1 MCALGVASWPRL
13 RAGRPDAAGNRHSSA
28 PFLLLRLP
36 QPMLSFP
43 VGWGRGAIMQS
54 CCFHWGATTAA
65 VFLALSAGTPL
76 KAAEGAVRPVAEELG
91 QRAAVPQGQQ
101 TGGLSDSAV
110 RVLMGYAF
118 SVIPE
123 QQAGPDGKQVKLDK
137 SDPNKFLIPSDD
149 ARRIIR
155 AATRSSYAEAC
166 ELPDLAQA
174 NYQALMRSEGAKKT
188 WTEPQLLMVNAL
200 YLFSASYFVGNVK
213 ITNEGEAANG
223 AAGAANPPKE
233 AAPGPETSLVAPKRP
248 QCPPE
253 QKQKVVAAINAYVQ
267 SVPARPAPNVAPPA
281 PAPAQPAS
289 SSGN

>member
-1 MCALGVASWPRL
+1 
-13 RAGRPDAAGNRHSSA
+13 
-28 PFLLLRLP
+28 
-36 QPMLSFP
+36 
-43 VGWGRGAIMQS
+43 MQS
-54 CCFHWGATTAA
+54 CRFHWGATAA
-65 VFLALSAGTPL
+65 AMVLVLSAGTPL
-76 KAAEGAVRPVAEELG
+76 KAADEAAVRPAAEELG

-101 TGGLSDSAV
+101 KGGLSDSAV

-137 SDPNKFLIPSDD
+137 SDPTKFLIPSED

-155 AATRSSYAEAC
+155 AATRSAYAEAC

-174 NYQALMRSEGAKKT
+174 NYQALMRSEGAKKV

-200 YLFSASYFVGNVK
+200 YLFSASYFAGNVK
-213 ITNEGEAANG
+213 ITDDGQAPDG
-223 AAGAANPPKE
+223 APGAANPPKE
-233 AAPGPETSLVAPKRP
+233 AVPGQETSLVTPKRP

-267 SVPARPAPNVAPPA
+267 SVPAGPPPKAASPAPA

-289 SSGN
+289 SSAN

>member
-1 MCALGVASWPRL
+1 
-13 RAGRPDAAGNRHSSA
+13 
-28 PFLLLRLP
+28 
-36 QPMLSFP
+36 
-43 VGWGRGAIMQS
+43 MQS
-54 CCFHWGATTAA
+54 CRFHWGATAAA
-65 VFLALSAGTPL
+65 VFLVLSAGTPL
-76 KAAEGAVRPVAEELG
+76 KAADEAAVRPAAEELG

-101 TGGLSDSAV
+101 KGGLSDSAV

-137 SDPNKFLIPSDD
+137 SDPNKFLIPSED

-155 AATRSSYAEAC
+155 AATRSAYAEAC

-174 NYQALMRSEGAKKT
+174 NYQALMRSEAAKKT

-200 YLFSASYFVGNVK
+200 YLFSASYFAGNVK
-213 ITNEGEAANG
+213 ITDDGQAPDGAPG
-223 AAGAANPPKE
+223 AASPPKE
-233 AAPGPETSLVAPKRP
+233 AAPGQETSLVTPKRP

-267 SVPARPAPNVAPPA
+267 SVPAGPAPKPAAPAPA

-289 SSGN
+289 SSAN

>member
-1 MCALGVASWPRL
+1 
-13 RAGRPDAAGNRHSSA
+13 
-28 PFLLLRLP
+28 
-36 QPMLSFP
+36 
-43 VGWGRGAIMQS
+43 MQS
-54 CCFHWGATTAA
+54 CRFHSGATAAA
-65 VFLALSAGTPL
+65 VVLVLSAGTPL
-76 KAAEGAVRPVAEELG
+76 KAAEEAAVRPVAEELG

-101 TGGLSDSAV
+101 KGGLSDSAV

-137 SDPNKFLIPSDD
+137 SDPNKFLIPSED

-155 AATRSSYAEAC
+155 AATRSAYAEAC

-200 YLFSASYFVGNVK
+200 YLFSASYFAGNVK
-213 ITNEGEAANG
+213 ITDDGQAPAG
-223 AAGAANPPKE
+223 APGAANPPKD
-233 AAPGPETSLVAPKRP
+233 AAPGQETSLVTPKRP

-267 SVPARPAPNVAPPA
+267 SVPAGPAPKAAVPAPA

-289 SSGN
+289 SSAN

>member
-1 MCALGVASWPRL
+1 
-13 RAGRPDAAGNRHSSA
+13 
-28 PFLLLRLP
+28 
-36 QPMLSFP
+36 
-43 VGWGRGAIMQS
+43 MQS
-54 CCFHWGATTAA
+54 CCFHWGAVAAA
-65 VFLALSAGTPL
+65 VVLVLSPGTPL
-76 KAAEGAVRPVAEELG
+76 KAADEAAVRPAAEELG

-101 TGGLSDSAV
+101 KSGLSDSAV

-137 SDPNKFLIPSDD
+137 SDPNKFLIPTED

-155 AATRSSYAEAC
+155 AATRSAYAEAC
-166 ELPDLAQA
+166 ELPDLATA

-200 YLFSASYFVGNVK
+200 YLFSASYFAGNVK
-213 ITNEGEAANG
+213 ITDDGQAPDG

-267 SVPARPAPNVAPPA
+267 SVPAGPAPKAAAPAPAPA

-289 SSGN
+289 SSAN

>member
-1 MCALGVASWPRL
+1 
-13 RAGRPDAAGNRHSSA
+13 
-28 PFLLLRLP
+28 
-36 QPMLSFP
+36 
-43 VGWGRGAIMQS
+43 MQS
-54 CCFHWGATTAA
+54 CRFYWGAAA
-65 VFLALSAGTPL
+65 VAVVLVLSAGTPL
-76 KAAEGAVRPVAEELG
+76 KAADEAAVRPAAEELG
-91 QRAAVPQGQQ
+91 QRAAVPQGQKK
-101 TGGLSDSAV
+101 GGLSDSAV

-137 SDPNKFLIPSDD
+137 SDPNKFLIPSED

-155 AATRSSYAEAC
+155 AATRSAYAEAC

-200 YLFSASYFVGNVK
+200 YLFSASYFAGNVK
-213 ITNEGEAANG
+213 ITDDGQAPAG
-223 AAGAANPPKE
+223 APGAANPPKE
-233 AAPGPETSLVAPKRP
+233 AAPGQETSLVTPKRP

-267 SVPARPAPNVAPPA
+267 SVPAGPAPNAAAPAPA

-289 SSGN
+289 SSAN

>member
-1 MCALGVASWPRL
+1 
-13 RAGRPDAAGNRHSSA
+13 
-28 PFLLLRLP
+28 
-36 QPMLSFP
+36 
-43 VGWGRGAIMQS
+43 MQS
-54 CCFHWGATTAA
+54 RRFCWGAVAA
-65 VFLALSAGTPL
+65 TVVLVLGAGTPL
-76 KAAEGAVRPVAEELG
+76 KAADEAAVRTAAEELG
-91 QRAAVPQGQQ
+91 QRATVPQGQQ
-101 TGGLSDSAV
+101 KGGLSDSAV

-123 QQAGPDGKQVKLDK
+123 QQSGPDGKQVKLDK
-137 SDPNKFLIPSDD
+137 SDPKKFLIPAED

-155 AATRSSYAEAC
+155 AATRSAYAEAC

-174 NYQALMRSEGAKKT
+174 NYQALMRSEGGKQI

-200 YLFSASYFVGNVK
+200 YLFSASYFAGNVK
-213 ITNEGEAANG
+213 ITDDGQAPGG

-233 AAPGPETSLVAPKRP
+233 AAPAAANPPKAAAPGQETSLVAPKRP

-267 SVPARPAPNVAPPA
+267 SVPAGPAPKAAAPPPV

-289 SSGN
+289 SSAN

>member
-1 MCALGVASWPRL
+1 
-13 RAGRPDAAGNRHSSA
+13 
-28 PFLLLRLP
+28 
-36 QPMLSFP
+36 
-43 VGWGRGAIMQS
+43 MQS
-54 CCFHWGATTAA
+54 CRFHWGATAAA
-65 VFLALSAGTPL
+65 VFLVLSAGTPL
-76 KAAEGAVRPVAEELG
+76 KAADEAAVRPAAEELG

-101 TGGLSDSAV
+101 KGGLSDSAV

-123 QQAGPDGKQVKLDK
+123 QQKGPDGKEVKLDK
-137 SDPNKFLIPSDD
+137 SDPNKFLIPSED

-155 AATRSSYAEAC
+155 AATRSAYAEAC

-174 NYQALMRSEGAKKT
+174 NYQALMRSEAAKKT

-200 YLFSASYFVGNVK
+200 YLFSASYFAGNVK
-213 ITNEGEAANG
+213 ITDDGQAPDGAPG
-223 AAGAANPPKE
+223 AASPPKE
-233 AAPGPETSLVAPKRP
+233 AAPGQETSLVTPKRP

-267 SVPARPAPNVAPPA
+267 SVPAGPAPKAAAPAPA

-289 SSGN
+289 SSAN

>member
-1 MCALGVASWPRL
+1 
-13 RAGRPDAAGNRHSSA
+13 
-28 PFLLLRLP
+28 
-36 QPMLSFP
+36 
-43 VGWGRGAIMQS
+43 MQS
-54 CCFHWGATTAA
+54 CRFYWGATAA
-65 VFLALSAGTPL
+65 AIVLVLSAGTPL
-76 KAAEGAVRPVAEELG
+76 KAADEAAVRPVAEELG

-101 TGGLSDSAV
+101 KGGLSDSAV

-137 SDPNKFLIPSDD
+137 SDPNKFLIPSED

-155 AATRSSYAEAC
+155 AATRSAYAEAC

-174 NYQALMRSEGAKKT
+174 NYQALMRSEEAKKT

-200 YLFSASYFVGNVK
+200 YLFSASYFAGNVK
-213 ITNEGEAANG
+213 ITDDGQAPG
-223 AAGAANPPKE
+223 DAAGAANPPKG
-233 AAPGPETSLVAPKRP
+233 AAPGQETSLVTPKRP

-267 SVPARPAPNVAPPA
+267 SVPAGPPPKAASPAPA

-289 SSGN
+289 SSAN

>member
-1 MCALGVASWPRL
+1 
-13 RAGRPDAAGNRHSSA
+13 
-28 PFLLLRLP
+28 
-36 QPMLSFP
+36 
-43 VGWGRGAIMQS
+43 MQS
-54 CCFHWGATTAA
+54 CRFYWGAAA
-65 VFLALSAGTPL
+65 VAAVLVLSAGTPL
-76 KAAEGAVRPVAEELG
+76 KAAEEAAVRPAAEELG
-91 QRAAVPQGQQ
+91 QRAAIPQGQQ
-101 TGGLSDSAV
+101 KGGLSDSAV

-137 SDPNKFLIPSDD
+137 SDPNKFLIPSED

-155 AATRSSYAEAC
+155 AATRSAYAEAC

-200 YLFSASYFVGNVK
+200 YLFSASYFAGNVK
-213 ITNEGEAANG
+213 ITDDGQAPAG
-223 AAGAANPPKE
+223 APGAANPPKE
-233 AAPGPETSLVAPKRP
+233 AAPGQETSLVTPKRP

-267 SVPARPAPNVAPPA
+267 SVPAGPAPKAAAPAPA

-289 SSGN
+289 SSAN

>member
-1 MCALGVASWPRL
+1 
-13 RAGRPDAAGNRHSSA
+13 
-28 PFLLLRLP
+28 
-36 QPMLSFP
+36 
-43 VGWGRGAIMQS
+43 MQS
-54 CCFHWGATTAA
+54 CRFYWGATAAA
-65 VFLALSAGTPL
+65 VVWVLSAGTPL
-76 KAAEGAVRPVAEELG
+76 KAADEAAVPPAAGELG

-101 TGGLSDSAV
+101 KGGLSDSAV

-137 SDPNKFLIPSDD
+137 SDPNKFLIPTEE
-149 ARRIIR
+149 ARGIIR
-155 AATRSSYAEAC
+155 AATRSAYAEAC

-200 YLFSASYFVGNVK
+200 YLFSASYFAGNVK
-213 ITNEGEAANG
+213 ITNEPEAANG

-233 AAPGPETSLVAPKRP
+233 AAPGQETSLVAPKRP

-267 SVPARPAPNVAPPA
+267 SVPAGPAPNVAAPA
-281 PAPAQPAS
+281 PTPAPAQPAS
-289 SSGN
+289 SSAN

>member
-1 MCALGVASWPRL
+1 
-13 RAGRPDAAGNRHSSA
+13 
-28 PFLLLRLP
+28 
-36 QPMLSFP
+36 
-43 VGWGRGAIMQS
+43 MQS
-54 CCFHWGATTAA
+54 CRFHWGATAAA
-65 VFLALSAGTPL
+65 VVLVLSAGTPL
-76 KAAEGAVRPVAEELG
+76 KAAEEAAVRPVAEELG

-101 TGGLSDSAV
+101 KGGLSDSAV

-137 SDPNKFLIPSDD
+137 SDPNKFLIPSED

-155 AATRSSYAEAC
+155 AATRSAYAEAC

-200 YLFSASYFVGNVK
+200 YLFSASYFAGNVK
-213 ITNEGEAANG
+213 ITDDGQAPAG
-223 AAGAANPPKE
+223 APGAANPPKD
-233 AAPGPETSLVAPKRP
+233 AAPGQETSLVTPKRP

-267 SVPARPAPNVAPPA
+267 SVPAGPAPKAAVPAPA

-289 SSGN
+289 SSAN

>member
-1 MCALGVASWPRL
+1 
-13 RAGRPDAAGNRHSSA
+13 
-28 PFLLLRLP
+28 
-36 QPMLSFP
+36 
-43 VGWGRGAIMQS
+43 MQS
-54 CCFHWGATTAA
+54 CRFYWGVAA
-65 VFLALSAGTPL
+65 VAAVLVLSAGTPL
-76 KAAEGAVRPVAEELG
+76 KAAEEAAVRPAAEELG
-91 QRAAVPQGQQ
+91 QRAAIPQGQQ
-101 TGGLSDSAV
+101 KSGLSDSAV

-123 QQAGPDGKQVKLDK
+123 QQPGPDGKQVKLDK
-137 SDPNKFLIPSDD
+137 SNPNKFMIPGED

-155 AATRSSYAEAC
+155 AATRSAYAEAC

-200 YLFSASYFVGNVK
+200 YLFSASYFAGNVK
-213 ITNEGEAANG
+213 ITDDGQAPAG
-223 AAGAANPPKE
+223 APGAANPPKE
-233 AAPGPETSLVAPKRP
+233 AASGQETSLVTPKRP

-267 SVPARPAPNVAPPA
+267 SVPAGPAPKAAAPAPA

-289 SSGN
+289 SSAN

>member
-1 MCALGVASWPRL
+1 
-13 RAGRPDAAGNRHSSA
+13 
-28 PFLLLRLP
+28 
-36 QPMLSFP
+36 
-43 VGWGRGAIMQS
+43 MQS
-54 CCFHWGATTAA
+54 CRFHWGATAAA
-65 VFLALSAGTPL
+65 VVLVLSAGTPL
-76 KAAEGAVRPVAEELG
+76 KAAEEAAVRPVAEELG

-101 TGGLSDSAV
+101 KGGLSDSAV

-137 SDPNKFLIPSDD
+137 SDPNKFLIPSED
-149 ARRIIR
+149 ARGIIR
-155 AATRSSYAEAC
+155 AATRSAYAEAC

-200 YLFSASYFVGNVK
+200 YLFSASYFAGNVK
-213 ITNEGEAANG
+213 ITVDGQAP
-223 AAGAANPPKE
+223 AGAPGATNPPKG
-233 AAPGPETSLVAPKRP
+233 AALGQETSLVTPKRP

-267 SVPARPAPNVAPPA
+267 SVPAGPAPKAPAPAPA

-289 SSGN
+289 SSAN

>member
-1 MCALGVASWPRL
+1 
-13 RAGRPDAAGNRHSSA
+13 
-28 PFLLLRLP
+28 
-36 QPMLSFP
+36 
-43 VGWGRGAIMQS
+43 MQS
-54 CCFHWGATTAA
+54 CRFYWGAAA
-65 VFLALSAGTPL
+65 VAAVLVLSAGTPL
-76 KAAEGAVRPVAEELG
+76 KAAEEAAVRPAAEELG
-91 QRAAVPQGQQ
+91 QRAAIPQGQQ
-101 TGGLSDSAV
+101 KGGLSDSAV

-137 SDPNKFLIPSDD
+137 SDPNKFLIPSED

-155 AATRSSYAEAC
+155 AATRSAYAEAC

-200 YLFSASYFVGNVK
+200 YLFSASYFAGNVK
-213 ITNEGEAANG
+213 ITDDGQAPAG
-223 AAGAANPPKE
+223 APGAANPPKE
-233 AAPGPETSLVAPKRP
+233 AAPGQETSLVTPKRP

-253 QKQKVVAAINAYVQ
+253 QKQKVVGAINAYVQ
-267 SVPARPAPNVAPPA
+267 SVPAGPAPNAAAPAPA

-289 SSGN
+289 SSAN

>member
-1 MCALGVASWPRL
+1 MK
-13 RAGRPDAAGNRHSSA
+13 
-28 PFLLLRLP
+28 
-36 QPMLSFP
+36 
-43 VGWGRGAIMQS
+43 S
-54 CCFHWGATTAA
+54 CRFYWGAAA
-65 VFLALSAGTPL
+65 VAVVLVLSAGTPL
-76 KAAEGAVRPVAEELG
+76 KAADEAAVRPAAEELG
-91 QRAAVPQGQQ
+91 QRAAIPQGQQ
-101 TGGLSDSAV
+101 KGGLSDSAV

-137 SDPNKFLIPSDD
+137 SDPNKFLIPSED

-155 AATRSSYAEAC
+155 AATRSAYAEAC

-200 YLFSASYFVGNVK
+200 YLFSASYFAGNVK
-213 ITNEGEAANG
+213 ITDDGQAPAG
-223 AAGAANPPKE
+223 APGAANPPKE
-233 AAPGPETSLVAPKRP
+233 AAPGQETSLVTPKRP

-267 SVPARPAPNVAPPA
+267 SVPAGPAPKAAAPAPA

-289 SSGN
+289 SSAN